1 MSIKSIL
8 VPVRGDGKGES
19 VLGLAAA
26 FAEGFGAHI
35 DVVHVHAKPEDLLP
49 FGVPVPRGFRNTI
62 LEAADNLARQ
72 EEDRVRDLLQGYC
85 KARGLAL
92 VDAVERE
99 IGGVEPTVA
108 WHEEMGKQ
116 AQVVARLGRL
126 ADLIVIPKPD
136 RQANLG
142 LNTLEAALFEVRGL
156 TAIAPR
162 EEVQAVGRNIA
173 VAWNGSVEAARV
185 VRRALPLLARAQR
198 VSILT
203 GAGDQPAHLD
213 AEALRRYLRLHGIE
227 SVAEAFESKH
237 HDIGGPLLESA
248 RDLGA
253 DLLVMGAFGSEKR
266 REFVLGGVTQH
277 VIEHADLPL
286 LMAH

>member
-26 FAEGFGAHI
+26 VAADFGAHI

-49 FGVPVPRGFRNTI
+49 FGVPVPIGFRKTI
-62 LEAADNLARQ
+62 LEAAGNLAHL
-72 EEDRVRDLLQGYC
+72 EEDRVRDLLQDYC
-85 KARGLAL
+85 KARGLRL
-92 VDAVERE
+92 VNASEEDIDPAS
-99 IGGVEPTVA
+99 PTVA

-116 AQVVARLGRL
+116 AQAVARLGRL

-136 RQANLG
+136 REANLG
-142 LNTLEAALFEVRGL
+142 LNTLEAALFEVRAL

-162 EEVQAVGRNIA
+162 REVGEAGRRIA
-173 VAWNGSVEAARV
+173 VAWNGSVEAARAV
-185 VRRALPLLARAQR
+185 QLALPFLSKAEKVSLLTTPSERPTQ
-198 VSILT
+198 VGVEDL
-203 GAGDQPAHLD
+203 Q
-213 AEALRRYLRLHGIE
+213 RYLQLHSIDA
-227 SVAEAFESKH
+227 AEETFESGH
-237 HDIGGPLLESA
+237 HDIGGPLLEAAS
-248 RDLGA
+248 RLET
-253 DLLVMGAFGSEKR
+253 DLLLMGAFGSDRR

-277 VIEHADLPL
+277 VIDHADLPL